1 MGRIHK
7 KLYIHFEK
15 ERRTSHEKHILM
27 IEKLCAVWI
36 KEHTRNQVLAGDVLI
51 GMVKC
56 LTKFDKT

>member
-15 ERRTSHEKHILM
+15 DRRTSHEKTHSNDYEIL
-27 IEKLCAVWI
+27 CGVD
-36 KEHTRNQVLAGDVLI
+36 KEHTRNQVLAVDVLI